1 VLELHEQD
9 RLYRRRASTVEQV
22 HWTEADLA
30 LLDEARAL
38 LGPARRR
45 PGPGEDEGP
54 RSYGHIVADEAQD
67 LSPMQLRM
75 LGRRS
80 LSGSMTIVGDIAQAT
95 GQWAPA
101 SWKDVLAHLPA
112 PRGTR
117 AVELTVNYR
126 TPSEVMDLARRVLEA
141 AAPHL
146 RPPESVRTTGVAP
159 RIIAAA
165 APLDERVAQVTRAEV
180 AIVNGEEATGGTV
193 AVICPPSLLEPVGA
207 ALARVGVEF
216 GSLAGGALDET
227 VTLVPI
233 EAAKGLEFDSVVVA
247 EPGRLVDEAAGGLRS
262 LYVALTRATRRLSI
276 VHADAL
282 PSPLALAR

>member
-1 VLELHEQD
+1 
-9 RLYRRRASTVEQV
+9 
-22 HWTEADLA
+22 
-30 LLDEARAL
+30 
-38 LGPARRR
+38 
-45 PGPGEDEGP
+45 
-54 RSYGHIVADEAQD
+54 
-67 LSPMQLRM
+67 MQLRM

-95 GQWAPA
+95 GQWAPS
-101 SWKDVLAHLPA
+101 SWKDVLAHLPT

-126 TPSEVMDLARRVLEA
+126 TPSEIMDLAGRVLEA

-159 RIIAAA
+159 RIITTVD
-165 APLDERVAQVTRAEV
+165 PLAEQVARVTREEV
-180 AIVNGEEATGGTV
+180 AVVTGEEGAGGTV

-207 ALARVGVEF
+207 ALVRAGVDF

-227 VTLVPI
+227 VTLVPL
-233 EAAKGLEFDSVVVA
+233 EAAKGLEFDSVVVV
-247 EPGRLVDEAAGGLRS
+247 EPGRLVVEAAGGLRS
-262 LYVALTRATRRLSI
+262 LYVAMTRATRRLSI

-282 PSPLALAR
+282 PSPVALAR